1 LKETVAVIGNT
12 GWGRT
17 IASFLSRDGHDVR
30 LLARTESEVVA
41 LRQLSVEYRPTC
53 MAQDAMEGAGC
64 VVWAVPSQTVR
75 ANALSVRDAV
85 PADAC
90 QVSVAKGL
98 EVETGKRMTEVLQD
112 ALGLERTRA
121 LCALSGPN
129 LADEI
134 ARGLP
139 AATVVAS
146 SDAAVARRVKSVFG
160 SHRFITVVTDDVIGV
175 ELAGALKNIVALGA
189 GMMDGLRL
197 GDNAKA
203 AFIAFAWSEVIAFGV
218 ALGARESTFYGLAG
232 FGDVVATCVSD
243 LSRNHRVGCEVARGR
258 PLQDVLS
265 SMHQVAEGVHT
276 AKAVRQLA
284 VRLDL
289 DAPIMLSIYRVL
301 FEGYPL
307 TKAVAR
313 FTGRVGRAA

>member
-1 LKETVAVIGNT
+1 MSETVTVIGNT

-17 IASFLSRDGHDVR
+17 IAWFLSRSGHDVR
-30 LLARTESEVVA
+30 LLARTESEAVA
-41 LRQLSVEYRPTC
+41 LRELSVKYRPTHV
-53 MAQDAMEGAGC
+53 AQDALDGTGC
-64 VVWAVPSQTVR
+64 IVWAVPSQTVR
-75 ANALSVRDAV
+75 ANALSVAHVV
-85 PADAC
+85 PTHAC

-98 EVETGKRMTEVLQD
+98 EVETGKRMTEVLGD
-112 ALGLERTRA
+112 VLGADCTRT

-139 AATVVAS
+139 AASVVAS
-146 SDAAVARRVKSVFG
+146 TDAAVARRVQTAFG

-189 GMMDGLRL
+189 GMMDGLGL

-218 ALGARESTFYGLAG
+218 AMGARESTFYGLAG

-258 PLQDVLS
+258 PLAEVLS
-265 SMHQVAEGVHT
+265 SMHQVAEGVYT

-284 VRLDL
+284 DRLNL
-289 DAPIMLSIYRVL
+289 EAPIMLSIYRVL

-313 FTGRVGRAA
+313 FTGRVGRPA